1 MDEEASL
8 SNEPPTENEK
18 PQPQPQD
25 GPHGVPIIRNSEFQN
40 ADGFDICCKSWL
52 TETRPRGLVFMVHG
66 YSEHCHRPHYDT
78 LATALVALGCCVF
91 TQDLGTYE
99 INAPSALL
107 TLRSAV
113 GHGKS
118 SGPRAFVKSIDT
130 YVEDVLKQAD
140 VTRRRF
146 PRKPV
151 YLFGYDMGGVI
162 SVLAAQ
168 RRPFDFAGIA
178 LMSPLMAFAKQRVT
192 WLKVAQDKA
201 RTLELPLLVLVGSD
215 DQLGDPDAIKA
226 FFQETSSKDKT
237 MKVSSL
243 HEFLFACKMLTVYNG
258 AYHNLLTE
266 PGGIKEQALKD
277 ITDWFEA
284 RLPSILRRSV
294 SSLSSDS
301 KSCGSKENNTLTSFI
316 KVPPQG
322 IDGESI
328 GHVFIL
334 LVLLRE
340 GDMGIRAK
348 FKISIL
354 NAVRRK

>member
-91 TQDLGTYE
+91 TQDL
-99 INAPSALL
+99 
-107 TLRSAV
+107 V

-151 YLFGYDMGGVI
+151 YLFGYDMKMATKVLGNVSPGAPVATVNVNFI
-162 SVLAAQ
+162 SRDPEVVSAAANDPLRYHGRIPAGWIAAMLKAMGWPSRCADEPMDAGFSLAA
-168 RRPFDFAGIA
+168 
-178 LMSPLMAFAKQRVT
+178 MA
-192 WLKVAQDKA
+192 
-201 RTLELPLLVLVGSD
+201 
-215 DQLGDPDAIKA
+215 
-226 FFQETSSKDKT
+226 
-237 MKVSSL
+237 
-243 HEFLFACKMLTVYNG
+243 TV
-258 AYHNLLTE
+258 
-266 PGGIKEQALKD
+266 QV
-277 ITDWFEA
+277 EA
-284 RLPSILRRSV
+284 RSV
-294 SSLSSDS
+294 AVPLS
-301 KSCGSKENNTLTSFI
+301 
-316 KVPPQG
+316 
-322 IDGESI
+322 
-328 GHVFIL
+328 
-334 LVLLRE
+334 R
-340 GDMGIRAK
+340 
-348 FKISIL
+348 
-354 NAVRRK
+354 